1 MKTIERIDT
10 GKIKV
15 REIGILGAI
24 AIFVLHIVSDIL
36 MIPIYLAEAKFS
48 ISSPDMLFFIESI
61 GSLIIKIII
70 IKWLLKIYSKK
81 EEVVQKENTAISKK
95 YYIYTIIIIL
105 IFRIIF
111 DNSIG
116 LLVEQIPVNEN
127 IEEAFNQLFKYP
139 IIAVV
144 SICIVAPIYE
154 EVIYR
159 GIMLKGLSKKYNDKV
174 AIVVSALLFAIMH
187 MNFQQGINA
196 FLLGIVMGYLYTKTK
211 SLYVS
216 IFAHFINN
224 GVGIII
230 SSVLTEFI
238 KLSKYAE
245 AIQSFITVVGI
256 SLIYILIIWFRKNEI
271 ILEDECQC
279 ESAEG

>member
-1 MKTIERIDT
+1 MKTIERIDK

-24 AIFVLHIVSDIL
+24 GIFVLHIFSDIL
-36 MIPIYLAEAKFS
+36 MIPIYLVEAMFS
-48 ISSPDMLFFIESI
+48 ISSPDMLFYVEGI
-61 GSLIIKIII
+61 GSLIIKIITV
-70 IKWLLKIYSKK
+70 KWLLKIYSKK
-81 EEVVQKENTAISKK
+81 EEVLQKENTAIPKK
-95 YYIYTIIIIL
+95 YYIYTIITIL

-116 LLVEQIPVNEN
+116 VLVEQIPINEN

-230 SSVLTEFI
+230 SSVLIEFI

-245 AIQSFITVVGI
+245 AVQSFITVAGI
-256 SLIYILIIWFRKNEI
+256 LLIYILIIWFRKNEI